1 MGTKLYIKT
10 FGCQMNEYDSQKTV
24 EILQNKK
31 DMEVTANA
39 EEADIILLNTCSIR
53 EKAEDKV
60 YSELGRLNKL
70 KIKNPNIKIGVGG
83 CVATQEGSNITKRA
97 PYVDLIYG
105 PQTLHKVSDLLD
117 EDDKLKAIDITFPIE
132 EKFDSL
138 PEPTATSPSSFVAI
152 MEGCSKYCSF
162 CVVPYTRGDEVSRK
176 AQQIFDEIARLVEQ
190 GSSEIVFVGQNVNS
204 YKQVHEGR
212 TLRLS
217 DLIDI
222 ASNINGVERIRYTT
236 SHPLDMTNDLIEI
249 YGSVP
254 QLANQLH
261 LPVQSGSD
269 RILKAMKRNYTADSY
284 REIIKK
290 VKKIRPTIK
299 VTSDFIVGFPG
310 ETHDEFLETMQL
322 IEDIQFD
329 SSFSFIY
336 SPRPGTP
343 ASVLKDDVTKD
354 EKKNRLS
361 LLQGR
366 LNEIQRGFS
375 KEMIGSIQRCLV
387 TGISKKRLDQLQ
399 ARTECNRVIN
409 FPFQNI
415 GFIGKLVDIK
425 VEEALAYSLLG
436 TLLKPEVK
444 LLGKSIWVKSP
455 LTTAYE
461 P

>member
-31 DMEVTANA
+31 DMEVTTNA
-39 EEADIILLNTCSIR
+39 DEADIILLNTCSIR

-117 EDDKLKAIDITFPIE
+117 EDNKLKAIDITFPIE

-190 GSSEIVFVGQNVNS
+190 GTSEIVFVGQNVNS

-222 ASNINGVERIRYTT
+222 ASNINGVERIRFTT
-236 SHPLDMTNDLIEI
+236 SHPLDMTDDLIEI
-249 YGSVP
+249 FGSVP

-269 RILKAMKRNYTADSY
+269 RVLKAMKRNYTADLY
-284 REIIKK
+284 RDIIER

-310 ETHDEFLETMQL
+310 ETHSEFLETMQL

-343 ASVLKDDVTKD
+343 ASILQDDVSKH
-354 EKKNRLS
+354 EKKERLNI
-361 LLQGR
+361 LQAR
-366 LNEIQRGFS
+366 LNEIQRGFGQ
-375 KEMIGSIQRCLV
+375 KMVGSIQRCLV

-436 TLLKPEVK
+436 TLHNTKELV
-444 LLGKSIWVKSP
+444 
-455 LTTAYE
+455 
-461 P
+461 

>member
-31 DMEVTANA
+31 DMEVTTNV

-190 GSSEIVFVGQNVNS
+190 GTSEIVFVGQNVNS
-204 YKQVHEGR
+204 YKQVHDGR

-222 ASNINGVERIRYTT
+222 ASNINGVDRIRFTT
-236 SHPLDMTNDLIEI
+236 SHPLDMTDDLIEI
-249 YGSVP
+249 FGSVP

-269 RILKAMKRNYTADSY
+269 RILKAMKRNYTADLY
-284 REIIKK
+284 RDIIER

-310 ETHDEFLETMQL
+310 ETHSEFLETMQL

-343 ASVLKDDVTKD
+343 ASILQDDVSKG
-354 EKKNRLS
+354 EKKERLNI
-361 LLQGR
+361 LQAR
-366 LNEIQRGFS
+366 LNEIQRGFGQ
-375 KEMIGSIQRCLV
+375 KMVGSIQRCLV
-387 TGISKKRLDQLQ
+387 TGISKKRLDHLQ

-436 TLLKPEVK
+436 TLHNTKELV
-444 LLGKSIWVKSP
+444 
-455 LTTAYE
+455 
-461 P
+461 

>member
-31 DMEVTANA
+31 DMEVTTNV

-190 GSSEIVFVGQNVNS
+190 GTSEIVFVGQNVNS
-204 YKQVHEGR
+204 YKQVHDGR

-222 ASNINGVERIRYTT
+222 ASNINGVDRIRFTT
-236 SHPLDMTNDLIEI
+236 SHPLDMTDDLIEI
-249 YGSVP
+249 FGSVP

-269 RILKAMKRNYTADSY
+269 RILKAMKRNYTADLY
-284 REIIKK
+284 RDIIER

-310 ETHDEFLETMQL
+310 ETHSEFLETMQL

-343 ASVLKDDVTKD
+343 ASILQDDVSKG
-354 EKKNRLS
+354 EKKERLNI
-361 LLQGR
+361 LQAR
-366 LNEIQRGFS
+366 LNEIQRGFGQ
-375 KEMIGSIQRCLV
+375 KMVGSIQRCLV
-387 TGISKKRLDQLQ
+387 TGISKKRLAQLQ

-436 TLLKPEVK
+436 TLHNTKELV
-444 LLGKSIWVKSP
+444 
-455 LTTAYE
+455 
-461 P
+461 

>member
-10 FGCQMNEYDSQKTV
+10 FGCQMNEYDSQKTA

-31 DMEVTANA
+31 DMEITTNV

-105 PQTLHKVSDLLD
+105 PQTLHRVADLLD
-117 EDDKLKAIDITFPIE
+117 EDNKLKAIDITFPIE

-190 GSSEIVFVGQNVNS
+190 GSSEIVFIGQNVNS
-204 YKQVHEGR
+204 YKQVHDGR

-222 ASNINGVERIRYTT
+222 ASNINGVERIRFTT
-236 SHPLDMTNDLIEI
+236 SHPLDMTDDLIEVF
-249 YGSVP
+249 GSVP

-269 RILKAMKRNYTADSY
+269 RVLKAMKRNYTADSY
-284 REIIKK
+284 RDIIER

-310 ETHDEFLETMQL
+310 ETHAEFMQTMQL

-343 ASVLKDDVTKD
+343 ASILQDDISKS
-354 EKKNRLS
+354 EKKERLNI
-361 LLQGR
+361 LQAR
-366 LNEIQRGFS
+366 LNEIQRGFGQ
-375 KEMIGSIQRCLV
+375 KMVGSIQRCLV

-436 TLLKPEVK
+436 TLHNTKELV
-444 LLGKSIWVKSP
+444 
-455 LTTAYE
+455 
-461 P
+461 